1 MMIFYLQILI
11 DILTIFKKITSIKI
25 MSKKKIKKDKDFKK
39 IFIED
44 DINDINDINEQTYNI
59 DNEYETDLKN
69 NIILFY
75 RFKLYLNIN
84 KLLTK
89 NFHINYIIK
98 ENYNKIDKY
107 IDLLIYE
114 INKNFENI
122 DIDININYNNNNN
135 NLLINLNSFKELLN
149 DYINNEK
156 NNLIKYYQIKILKY
170 VNIISNNISVL

>member
-1 MMIFYLQILI
+1 
-11 DILTIFKKITSIKI
+11 LTIFKKITSIKI

-89 NFHINYIIK
+89 NFHIN
-98 ENYNKIDKY
+98 
-107 IDLLIYE
+107 
-114 INKNFENI
+114 
-122 DIDININYNNNNN
+122 
-135 NLLINLNSFKELLN
+135 
-149 DYINNEK
+149 
-156 NNLIKYYQIKILKY
+156 
-170 VNIISNNISVL
+170 